1 MKIKL
6 FSYNQLDTFIHRLS
20 GLTKLLCFLIMIF
33 TVILT
38 YDIRVLLFML
48 AFAIVL
54 FRISRIPFDSV
65 KLLFGYII
73 VFLLFDFVLSFVFD
87 PQYGVEVLGSR
98 HEIFSFG
105 GPFVLTWEELYYL
118 ACKTMKYLCMFP
130 VGFVFFFTTNPSEF
144 ASSLNHIGVSAKI
157 ATTVS
162 LTMRYFPDVQRD
174 YTNISLAQ
182 QARGIDMSRKEKL
195 GKRIK
200 NVVALLSPLIFST
213 MDRVDDIANAMSL
226 RGYGKTKKRT
236 WYSFRPLTKNDYL
249 SIGICLIVFAATLFI
264 RFGITRSYFYNPFI

>member
-48 AFAIVL
+48 VFAIIC
-54 FRISRIPFDSV
+54 FRISKIPFDSV

-98 HEIFSFG
+98 HEIISFG
-105 GPFVLTWEELYYL
+105 GPFILTWEELYYL
-118 ACKTMKYLCMFP
+118 GCKTMKYLCMFP

-200 NVVALLSPLIFST
+200 NVVSLLAPLIFST

-226 RGYGKTKKRT
+226 RGYGKTKKRS
-236 WYSFRPLTKNDYL
+236 WYSFRPLNKSDYL
-249 SIGICLIVFAATLFI
+249 ALGVCLLIFMVSLSIRLFV
-264 RFGITRSYFYNPFI
+264 TKSYFYNPFI

>member
-48 AFAIVL
+48 VFAIIC
-54 FRISRIPFDSV
+54 FRISKIPFDSV

-98 HEIFSFG
+98 HEIISFG
-105 GPFVLTWEELYYL
+105 GPFILTWEELYYL
-118 ACKTMKYLCMFP
+118 GCKTMKYLCMFP

-226 RGYGKTKKRT
+226 RGYGKTKKRS
-236 WYSFRPLTKNDYL
+236 WYSFRPLNKSDYL
-249 SIGICLIVFAATLFI
+249 ALGVCLLIFMVSLSIRLFV
-264 RFGITRSYFYNPFI
+264 TKSYFYNPFI